1 MSDLMTDTMTGPLT
15 DATTAPRTIPM
26 ANPMTNHMT
35 VDISNRKTDA
45 MTDLT
50 SDPRFK
56 TSKIK
61 RELEILM
68 SGQFSSQR
76 TNLLSKWVIY
86 AIVIQL
92 QFKELKY
99 QINN

>member
-1 MSDLMTDTMTGPLT
+1 MFCGDLLDPKTNLKNDHMT
-15 DATTAPRTIPM
+15 
-26 ANPMTNHMT
+26 NPMTVN
-35 VDISNRKTDA
+35 ISNRKTDA
-45 MTDLT
+45 MTNLM

>member
-1 MSDLMTDTMTGPLT
+1 MFCGDLLDTKTSLKNDPMT
-15 DATTAPRTIPM
+15 
-26 ANPMTNHMT
+26 NPMTVN
-35 VDISNRKTDA
+35 ISNRKTDA
-45 MTDLT
+45 MTNLM

>member
-1 MSDLMTDTMTGPLT
+1 MFCGDLLDPKTSLKND
-15 DATTAPRTIPM
+15 
-26 ANPMTNHMT
+26 PMTNHMT

-45 MTDLT
+45 MTNLM